1 MKNLKVSVKLLM
13 SFAIVIVLAIVVGV
27 VGILGMQQISASDTQ
42 MYEMNLLAIKAMG
55 EIREN
60 LQQQRVNIRSVIIF
74 DVGSDEF
81 NDAINKQSLRTSTM
95 ETFFSDYEKTINTD
109 DDKASFSQ
117 VLDIYKNTYVP
128 LRDKVTDAAKSGDDA
143 TAMEYLRQ
151 VIPVTSQL
159 VTLFDES
166 YETNVAAA
174 DVAQKGTTNLANLMT
189 WVSIIVLVISVIIA
203 MSLGIYIASII
214 AAPLRFLAK
223 YTGEVAETGNIGLL
237 EVYSAESATHG
248 NRKDEVGDIAKS
260 VNRVLEMI
268 KDQGSVL
275 QRIAHKDLDHY
286 VKLRSDKSTM
296 DLIATDL
303 LNTLNDM
310 LSNMQLSSSQVSSG
324 AKQVADGAQG
334 LAQGSTQQ
342 AAAVEQLSASISEV
356 SEKTKENAKMAT
368 RAADLGETIKNN
380 AEKGNAQME
389 QMMQA
394 VKEINDASNSISKV
408 ISVIDNI
415 AFQTNI
421 LALNAAVEA
430 ARAGQHGKGFAVVA
444 EEVRSLASK
453 SADAAKDTS
462 SLIANSMEKA
472 QLGAKIA
479 EETAASL
486 IEIVSGINESGTI
499 VTEIA
504 RSSDEQAT
512 AISQINNGINQV
524 AQVVQMNS
532 ATSEESAAAAEEM
545 SSQSAV
551 LAELAAQFKIRGGM
565 GLPSA
570 NKPAV
575 APRKK
580 QLTMPEKTSYSQPVQ
595 STFDDNDFGKY

>member
-13 SFAIVIVLAIVVGV
+13 SFAIVIALAIVVGV
-27 VGILGMQQISASDTQ
+27 VGIIGMQRISASDTL
-42 MYEMNLLAIKAMG
+42 MYEKNLLAIKAMG

-74 DVGSDEF
+74 DVGSSEY
-81 NDAINKQSLRTSTM
+81 NEAVEKQNIRSSTM

-109 DDKASFSQ
+109 DDRASFSQ
-117 VLDIYKNTYVP
+117 ILDIYRNTYVP
-128 LRDKVTDAAKSGDDA
+128 LRDQVNEAASTGDTAVAMDA
-143 TAMEYLRQ
+143 LRK

-166 YETNVAAA
+166 YDTNVTAA
-174 DVAQKGTTNLANLMT
+174 DVAQKSTTDLANLMT
-189 WVSIIVLVISVIIA
+189 WVSVIVLIISVVFA
-203 MSLGIYIASII
+203 MALAIYISSII

-223 YTGEVAETGNIGLL
+223 YTGEVADTGNIGLL
-237 EVYSAESATHG
+237 EVYSAESSTHG

-268 KDQGSVL
+268 RDQGAVL
-275 QRIAHKDLDHY
+275 QRIAHKDLDHS
-286 VKLRSDKSTM
+286 VTLRSDKSTM
-296 DLIATDL
+296 DLIATEL
-303 LNTLNDM
+303 LDTLNDM

-334 LAQGSTQQ
+334 LAQGSTEQ

-368 RAADLGETIKNN
+368 RAADLGETIKTN
-380 AEKGNAQME
+380 AVKGNAQME

-486 IEIVSGINESGTI
+486 VEIVSGINESGTI

-565 GLPSA
+565 SLSSA
-570 NKPAV
+570 KKPAI

-595 STFDDNDFGKY
+595 SSFEDNDFGKY